1 MDYFSSDLCRNNPA
15 SYFFIMIPI
24 FISAEFE
31 SLKRYE
37 INSKLRLAHF
47 LSQVAH
53 ESVNFNHKVEN
64 LNYSAEGLMKIFP
77 KYFPDKIKALQYER
91 KPEKI
96 ANLVYANRMGNGDES
111 SGDGWKYRGR
121 GYLQLTGKD
130 NYTSLGKFLQV
141 GLLTDPDLVA
151 TKYALISAA
160 WFFHVN
166 GINKISDLGVS
177 DAAVAA
183 VTKKV
188 NGGTNGLAE
197 RIKLFKEYYSE
208 LK

>member
-1 MDYFSSDLCRNNPA
+1 
-15 SYFFIMIPI
+15 MIPAH
-24 FISAEFE
+24 ISSEFE
-31 SLKRYE
+31 SLKRFG
-37 INSKLRLAHF
+37 ITGKLRLAHF
-47 LSQVAH
+47 LSQCHH
-53 ESVNFNHKVEN
+53 ESGGFKKVVEN
-64 LNYSAEGLMKIFP
+64 LKYSDVNRIALIFRNDVDTDDDRQVEP
-77 KYFPDKIKALQYER
+77 HEIEFAKRFVNNPEAL
-91 KPEKI
+91 
-96 ANLVYANRMGNGDES
+96 ANFVYANQNGNGDEA

-130 NYTSLGKFLQV
+130 NYTALGKFLQV

-166 GINKISDLGVS
+166 GINLRSDLGTS
-177 DAAVAA
+177 NAAVTA

-188 NGGTNGLAE
+188 NGGTHGLAE
-197 RIKLFKEYYSE
+197 RIELFKQYYSE